1 MSMIEVK
8 TAELIGPALRYA
20 VAVACGWKMQR
31 IEDGDWTEGEPH
43 WWQAINEKAVIPGRR
58 NGLVGYIVPGAKG
71 ITSSYAYCPDVDWS
85 QGGPLIEKYAVK
97 IEHFPSETIAS
108 KANARIAMHSTAYW
122 QSGPTPLVALC
133 RAIVAAKL
141 GDVVSVPAELVQ
153 QPTEGSGNE

>member
-8 TAELIGPALRYA
+8 TAELIGPALDWAVGIATGGEQKPYQFADNIDAPFWEAWVFPDGYA
-20 VAVACGWKMQR
+20 CSRWSPS
-31 IEDGDWTEGEPH
+31 T
-43 WWQAINEKAVIPGRR
+43 
-58 NGLVGYIVPGAKG
+58 
-71 ITSSYAYCPDVDWS
+71 DWS

-97 IEHFPSETIAS
+97 VEHFPGETIAS

-141 GDVVSVPAELVQ
+141 GDAVSVPEELVQ
-153 QPTEGSGNE
+153 QQGEGDS